1 MYKQFHAI
9 IVKNVTDASIV
20 IFVLNALNVKTV
32 NIVINVLIYAVQ
44 TIASTTKVVHKK
56 NMRNL

>member
-1 MYKQFHAI
+1 MYKQFRVI
-9 IVKNVTDASIV
+9 IVKNAIDASIV

-44 TIASTTKVVHKK
+44 TIVSTTKVVHKK

>member
-9 IVKNVTDASIV
+9 IVKNAIDASIV

-32 NIVINVLIYAVQ
+32 NIVINVLIYVVQ